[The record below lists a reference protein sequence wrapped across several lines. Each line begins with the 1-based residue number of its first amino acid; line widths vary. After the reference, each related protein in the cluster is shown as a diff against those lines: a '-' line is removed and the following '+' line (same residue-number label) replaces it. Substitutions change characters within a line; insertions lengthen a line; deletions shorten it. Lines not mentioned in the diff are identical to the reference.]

1 MAGQLDSL
9 FKNVAKSVVATLGD
23 SLDHTITYTKKGVS
37 SYNVETGEDITVN
50 TTYSD
55 IKVPISFIRSEE
67 EGAQEMREAKLYIT
81 PDLIGDN
88 QPSLEDE
95 ITLSFAGSDRVVQIV
110 DIDTKKG
117 GQTYLFILWLL
128 FPESDSRG
136 FPLCGPFALA
146 PPQVT
151 RHMAKGVGGWVG
163 RSPGT
168 FRRAVPQRCSKTN
181 NGTTSSV
188 TNFGDFWPLRRRF

>member
-9 FKNVAKSVVATLGD
+9 LKSVAKDIVATLGS
-23 SLDHTITYTKKGVS
+23 SLDSTIVYTKKGLS
-37 SYNVETGEDITVN
+37 SYNVDTGENITID

-95 ITLSFAGSDRVVQIV
+95 ITLNFAGSDRVVQIV

-117 GQTYLFILWLL
+117 GQTYLFILL
-128 FPESDSRG
+128 
-136 FPLCGPFALA
+136 
-146 PPQVT
+146 V
-151 RHMAKGVGGWVG
+151 
-163 RSPGT
+163 
-168 FRRAVPQRCSKTN
+168 
-181 NGTTSSV
+181 
-188 TNFGDFWPLRRRF
+188 RF